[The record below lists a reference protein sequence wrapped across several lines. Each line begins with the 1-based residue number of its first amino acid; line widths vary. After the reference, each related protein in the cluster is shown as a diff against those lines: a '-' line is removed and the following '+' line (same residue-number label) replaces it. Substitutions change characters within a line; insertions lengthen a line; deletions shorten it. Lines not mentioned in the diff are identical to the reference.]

1 MADKRDRLDDAAT
14 ELMLDALRVAA
25 GLDAEAQAELRKLA
39 IELRGILG
47 AVDVA
52 RASSSAI
59 ERLLAAVEAA
69 AGTAHAAIAKHQ
81 LAMLA
86 TFADVIQRAT
96 AETVGTRR
104 RTAAFE
110 IADAVF
116 AGATPKEVWKNQ
128 GAALH
133 RAITRE
139 VRIAS
144 LDSKATTQALVARIV
159 GDAETPGLMRRA
171 AKTAKT
177 LTEGVTLAVAGQA
190 QQALLRSADDVLS
203 GYRWSARFDSKTC
216 MVCGGLDGKLFTLTG
231 EPVGHQTP
239 LQGGPP
245 RHPGCRCILV
255 PEPLQTGVGAALPGA
270 DGALSRGPTFEQW
283 LSRKSDKFK
292 RQYFGPGRLELWK
305 DGKLTLTD
313 LLDMQGNP
321 LTLEQLRAKYE
332 VSAPR

>member
-1 MADKRDRLDDAAT
+1 MADKRDKLDDAAT

-25 GLDAEAQAELRKLA
+25 GLDVDAQAQLRKLVT
-39 IELRGILG
+39 ELRGLLG
-47 AVDVA
+47 AVDIA
-52 RASSSAI
+52 RATPAVI
-59 ERLLAAVEAA
+59 DRLLAAVEAA
-69 AGTAHAAIAKHQ
+69 TSKAHAAIAEQQ
-81 LAMLA
+81 LTVLA
-86 TFADVIQRAT
+86 TFADVVQHAT
-96 AETVGTRR
+96 AQAVGTRGR
-104 RTAAFE
+104 AASFQ

-116 AGATPKEVWKNQ
+116 SGATPREVWKHQ
-128 GAALH
+128 GAALQ
-133 RAITRE
+133 RAIARE

-144 LDSKATTQALVARIV
+144 LDPNATAQALVTRVV
-159 GDAETPGLMRRA
+159 GNSDTHGLIRRA

-190 QQALLRSADDVLS
+190 QQALLRSAGDVLS

-216 MVCGGLDGKLFTLTG
+216 MVCGGLDGKLFTLAG
-231 EPVGHQTP
+231 EPVEHQTP

-270 DGALSRGPTFEQW
+270 NGTFSRGPTFEQW
-283 LSRKSDKFK
+283 LARKSDKFK

-305 DGKLTLTD
+305 EGKLTLTD

-332 VSAPR
+332 VFAPR

>member
-1 MADKRDRLDDAAT
+1 MADKRIKLDDAAT

-47 AVDVA
+47 AVDVV

-59 ERLLAAVEAA
+59 ERLLAAVDAA
-69 AGTAHAAIAKHQ
+69 ASSAHAAIAEHQ

-86 TFADVIQRAT
+86 TFADVIQHAT

-110 IADAVF
+110 IVDAVF

-144 LDSKATTQALVARIV
+144 LDPKATTQALVTRIV

-245 RHPGCRCILV
+245 RHPGCRCVLV

-270 DGALSRGPTFEQW
+270 DGTLSRGPTFEQW

-332 VSAPR
+332 ISAPR

>member
-1 MADKRDRLDDAAT
+1 MPGKSDRLDDAAT
-14 ELMLDALRVAA
+14 ELLLDSLRAAA
-25 GLDAEAQAELRKLA
+25 GLGADAQAELRKLTV
-39 IELRGILG
+39 ELRRILG
-47 AVDVA
+47 AVDIA
-52 RASSSAI
+52 RVSPSALD
-59 ERLLAAVEAA
+59 RLLGAVDSAASD
-69 AGTAHAAIAKHQ
+69 AHAAIAEQQ

-96 AETVGTRR
+96 ADTVGMRR

-116 AGATPKEVWKNQ
+116 AGATPKEVWRNQ

-144 LDSKATTQALVARIV
+144 LDPKATTQALVTRIV

-245 RHPGCRCILV
+245 RHPGCRCVLV

-270 DGALSRGPTFEQW
+270 DGTLSRGPTFEQW

-332 VSAPR
+332 ISAPR

>member
-1 MADKRDRLDDAAT
+1 MADKRDKLDDAAT

-25 GLDAEAQAELRKLA
+25 GLDVDAQAQLRTLA
-39 IELRGILG
+39 VELRGLLG
-47 AVDVA
+47 AVDIA
-52 RASSSAI
+52 RASPAEI
-59 ERLLAAVEAA
+59 DRLLAAVEAA
-69 AGTAHAAIAKHQ
+69 TSKAHAAIAEQQ
-81 LAMLA
+81 LTVLA
-86 TFADVIQRAT
+86 TFADVVQHAT
-96 AETVGTRR
+96 AQAVGSRR
-104 RTAAFE
+104 RAAAFE

-116 AGATPKEVWKNQ
+116 AGATPTEVWENQ
-128 GAALH
+128 GAALQ
-133 RAITRE
+133 RAIARE

-144 LDSKATTQALVARIV
+144 LDPKATAQALVTRVV
-159 GDAETPGLMRRA
+159 GDSDTPGLIRRA

-216 MVCGGLDGKLFTLTG
+216 MVCGGLDGKLFTLAG
-231 EPVGHQTP
+231 EPVGHLTP

-255 PEPLQTGVGAALPGA
+255 PEPLQTGVGAALPGV
-270 DGALSRGPTFEQW
+270 DGTFSRGPTFEQW

-305 DGKLTLTD
+305 EGKLTLTD

-321 LTLEQLRAKYE
+321 LTLDKLRAKYE